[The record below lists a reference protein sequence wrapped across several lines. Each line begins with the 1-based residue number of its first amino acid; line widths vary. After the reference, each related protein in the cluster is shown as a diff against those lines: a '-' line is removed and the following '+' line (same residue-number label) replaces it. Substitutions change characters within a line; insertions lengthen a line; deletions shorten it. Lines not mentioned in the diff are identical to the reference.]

1 MAMTNDIGVHS
12 LLTTAPPGANKQV
25 EQTRAAEAAKSRP
38 DAPSGR
44 VRDASSQPGKQADKG
59 ALAQTV
65 EDLNGLV
72 QDLQRQVRFSLDD
85 KSGEMV
91 VTVVDGQTDDVIRQI
106 PAEDVLQLRERLAQ
120 ATGAI
125 FKGRA

>member
-1 MAMTNDIGVHS
+1 MTSDIGVHS
-12 LLTTAPPGANKQV
+12 LLPADPVVSKRQVDTAKVEGVKQ
-25 EQTRAAEAAKSRP
+25 AAA
-38 DAPSGR
+38 
-44 VRDASSQPGKQADKG
+44 ASSSGEVQTAASAVAKQPAGTG
-59 ALAQTV
+59 LEQTV
-65 EDLNGLV
+65 EDLNSLV

-85 KSGEMV
+85 NSGEMV
-91 VTVVDGQTDDVIRQI
+91 VKVVDRQTDDVIRQI